1 MSLEST
7 LERIAVALETLAHT
21 TPSVPAKP
29 KTLEK
34 PKRPKTLEQ
43 PTPEPE
49 PEPEPEPVAA
59 STATP
64 EPEPVAASTATLS
77 EVMAYG
83 TSVAELPTGKAC
95 LQSIGAKF
103 GVTKIST
110 VAPEHYGAVIDL
122 LRQHLVANGGS
133 F

>member
-1 MSLEST
+1 
-7 LERIAVALETLAHT
+7 
-21 TPSVPAKP
+21 VPAKP

-49 PEPEPEPVAA
+49 PEPEPVAASTATPEPEPVAA